1 MKMKPAKMKALL
13 ILAENLKKWKLNF
26 FRFALFHMKTRV
38 SLNYFVSY
46 CGTLMNNSLAW
57 KFEYCR
63 KSIYALLEN
72 WNWKQLNQLKKK
84 EDT

>member
-38 SLNYFVSY
+38 SLKYFVSY
-46 CGTLMNNSLAW
+46 CG
-57 KFEYCR
+57 FEPR
-63 KSIYALLEN
+63 PFPF
-72 WNWKQLNQLKKK
+72 W
-84 EDT
+84 T